1 MLSIKKFGA
10 ATLVSG
16 RVFLLDPGSAEAVT
30 IKLDGIGEEAPEP
43 LSDEVASQVN
53 PADIKG
59 YILPRM
65 LKVYPQLKDVR
76 IDFQWGAMIGI
87 VPNRIPVVGRID
99 DKGAEDRIIFIF
111 DYVRPSELARAGQTA
126 ARFAPRLEQYLK
138 ANQFVRS
145 IGAVLR
151 KVVTALSKT
160 STNSSSERVTLAI
173 DSFLSCNAFRVRSK
187 LLWRSSLSIP
197 A

>member
-1 MLSIKKFGA
+1 MW
-10 ATLVSG
+10 
-16 RVFLLDPGSAEAVT
+16 
-30 IKLDGIGEEAPEP
+30 
-43 LSDEVASQVN
+43 
-53 PADIKG
+53 
-59 YILPRM
+59 
-65 LKVYPQLKDVR
+65 
-76 IDFQWGAMIGI
+76 DFQWGGMIGI

-111 DYVRPSELARAGQTA
+111 DYVRPSELGRAGQTA